1 MEPIDYEKF
10 IITNRSELENDSFRH
25 TVLYP
30 SDDIELVEVQK
41 KISTLEF
48 PKPEIE

>member
-10 IITNRSELENDSFRH
+10 IITNRNELENDPLRH
-25 TVLYP
+25 IVLFP
-30 SDDIELVEVQK
+30 NDDIELVEIQK

-48 PKPEIE
+48 PKPELE